1 MDPNLKR
8 SIILDNYED
17 TTNRKDIEDKNYI
30 KHNSRNISC
39 IDNINLYIK
48 ITNNTIEDIKFNG
61 EACVI
66 SIATTSIMSKLL
78 KGKTIQQA
86 IKIIKNYNN
95 MIEEKEYDSKLLEE
109 ANVFNDIYKQPN
121 RIKCATLTWNGLLEE
136 LTKYQNGIHN

>member
-17 TTNRKDIEDKNYI
+17 TTNRKDIEDKKYI

-78 KGKTIQQA
+78 KGKTIEQA